1 MSGVKHSVPEQN
13 EEPGLNSQAG
23 IRWLVLHGLVK
34 EWKAKQR
41 KSRGGVG
48 WKTVSVGTVE
58 PVLVCVA
65 VQLKTSW

>member
-41 KSRGGVG
+41 KSRGVEDGFCRD
-48 WKTVSVGTVE
+48 SGTCAG
-58 PVLVCVA
+58 LCGCTA
-65 VQLKTSW
+65 